1 MANNEIVKT
10 IGVIAGVVIV
20 ASLLYNI
27 VRESK
32 SAETSVPGVVDK
44 VNVGNFDEYR
54 LDFPNTVIRNMQ
66 LREDT
71 NVLLN
76 EKYGGVPPVTITDM
90 TQYITGQMPGLQNL
104 GRFR

>member
-44 VNVGNFDEYR
+44 VNVGNR
-54 LDFPNTVIRNMQ
+54 LRIPMMPANRS
-66 LREDT
+66 
-71 NVLLN
+71 LN
-76 EKYGGVPPVTITDM
+76 LSNAVAIILYEMWRQIGFSSESPPLCENQKY
-90 TQYITGQMPGLQNL
+90 
-104 GRFR
+104 FS